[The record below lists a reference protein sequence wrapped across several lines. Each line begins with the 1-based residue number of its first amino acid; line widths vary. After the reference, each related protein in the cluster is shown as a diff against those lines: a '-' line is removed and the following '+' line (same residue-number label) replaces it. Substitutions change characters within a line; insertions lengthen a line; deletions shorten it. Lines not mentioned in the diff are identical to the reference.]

1 MTTFRTISAVA
12 AAAALAITAGCSS
25 SSSDSEAGTV
35 ERIVFSDGS
44 RLHLASF
51 DGTTLTSIAT
61 AEIPPGSTR
70 VGQSIMGILKHPTKP
85 WLYVPSTVE
94 CPGVGNC
101 WGNGRIDRFLVSRG
115 ALTWA
120 SGYDYA
126 ASAGTDCALNDD
138 CAPIDGTFSASGDRL
153 YMQNDSDD
161 DIEIFG
167 VDPDGALTMLST
179 TGNNSA
185 YLHGVAVDPTGVNTY
200 VYNGGMV
207 FSVAGDVGAPVTTTV
222 SGGNST
228 RVIPRA
234 GADWLLTTVDTN
246 AFGMYSLADP
256 ADPQPISTTSDVVLG
271 TNQSRALALNGALN
285 RVLVTGRNHL
295 GTYGWDGTSF
305 SPEASFDPRV
315 GSTTIENRAVT
326 FVGGDSR
333 AAISWFVVDSA
344 APSGVSGGV
353 SIYGIDPSG
362 AITTLGTVTTSASA
376 RSVISIKL

>member
-1 MTTFRTISAVA
+1 MTTSRTITAVA
-12 AAAALAITAGCSS
+12 SAAALAIVAGCSGS
-25 SSSDSEAGTV
+25 NSEAGAPV
-35 ERIVFSDGS
+35 ERIVFSDGT

-51 DGTTLTSIAT
+51 DGTTLTSLAT
-61 AEIPPGSTR
+61 AEIPPDNTR

-85 WLYVPSTVE
+85 WLYVPSTIE

-101 WGNGRIDRFLVSRG
+101 WGNGRIDRFVVSRS

-126 ASAGTDCALNDD
+126 ASAGTACALNDD
-138 CAPIDGTFSASGDRL
+138 CAPVDGTFSATGDRL

-228 RVIPRA
+228 RVIPRT
-234 GADWLLTTVDTN
+234 GADWLLTTVDTD

-256 ADPQPISTTSDVVLG
+256 ADPQPLSTTSDVVVG
-271 TNQSRALALNGALN
+271 ANRSRALTLNGALN
-285 RVLVTGRNHL
+285 RVLVTGRNYL
-295 GTYGWDGTSF
+295 GTYGWNGTSF

-315 GSTTIENRAVT
+315 GSTVIENRAVT

-333 AAISWFVVDSA
+333 AAISWFVLDGA

-353 SIYGIDPSG
+353 SVYGIDPSG
-362 AITTLGTVTTSASA
+362 AITTLGTVKTSASA